1 MVGLRDECK
10 YYKFI
15 MEEKPMSEIIFSDC
29 VFRYI
34 DDNEELYCKNK
45 KRMDMTDI
53 SCDNCQMNV
62 HLNCDNYSPKKDYCL
77 KFFRDNISELKECQE
92 KTVFND
98 KNLSKKWSN

>member
-15 MEEKPMSEIIFSDC
+15 EGKPMSEIIFSDC

-77 KFFRDNISELKECQE
+77 KFFRDTISELKECQE